1 MELILNYF
9 NFVVYHTTYWEA
21 IIVELFCFVGVY
33 FILFRGPLVNLLFFR
48 EKETKQQRKEKQ
60 LRNANMSK
68 SDWLIRFIKWLFFC
82 SYRNRPKRFPH
93 LYIVVYFYNLIN
105 LISLIVFLILCLI
118 NLFVDVTFISR
129 TLAIAQMFIF
139 DGLVMVICTVLVLC
153 GYRLNP
159 DKFFRDKRN

>member
-1 MELILNYF
+1 MYSIANYF
-9 NFVVYHTTYWEA
+9 NSVVNYTTYSDS
-21 IIVELFCFVGVY
+21 IILELFCFVATY
-33 FILFRGPLVNLLFFR
+33 LILFRRPLVSLLFFR
-48 EKETKQQRKEKQ
+48 DKETKQQRKEKQ

-68 SDWLIRFIKWLFFC
+68 SDWLIRFLKWLFFC
-82 SYRNRPKRFPH
+82 SYKNRPKRFPH

-105 LISLIVFLILCLI
+105 LISLIAFLILCLI
-118 NLFVDVTFISR
+118 NLFVDVTFVSR

-139 DGLVMVICTVLVLC
+139 DCLVMVICTILVLC